1 MSIYTIK
8 RTGQSPIKFS
18 GNLISEAGGN
28 DFNNQQLNR
37 YHRLR
42 LYKTMSKRYVLE
54 IEYQTCWEGEFDYK
68 EVEVFATSQDLI
80 FFLETY
86 DHWSKEYIAE
96 RRDSDHPRTSQI
108 IKIFKHL
115 VEDLLDP
122 AKIECDDFVEE
133 LA

>member
-1 MSIYTIK
+1 MNIYTIK
-8 RTGQSPIKFS
+8 RTGRKPVKFS
-18 GNLISEAGGN
+18 GNLLSEVGGSY
-28 DFNNQQLNR
+28 FNGQQLNR

-54 IEYQTCWEGEFDYK
+54 IKYQTCWEGEFDYS
-68 EVEVFATSQDLI
+68 EVEVFADSQEI
-80 FFLETY
+80 GYFLETY
-86 DHWSKEYIAE
+86 NHWSKEYISE
-96 RRDSDHPRTSQI
+96 YLDSDHSRTSQI

-122 AKIECDDFVEE
+122 AKVQCDDFVEE

>member
-1 MSIYTIK
+1 MNIYTIK

-18 GNLISEAGGN
+18 GNLLSETGGN
-28 DFNNQQLNR
+28 YFNGQQLNR

-42 LYKTMSKRYVLE
+42 LYKTASKRYVLE
-54 IEYQTCWEGEFDYK
+54 IEYRTCWEGEFDYN
-68 EVEVFATSQDLI
+68 EVQAFADSQEVTY
-80 FFLETY
+80 FLETY
-86 DHWSKEYIAE
+86 DHWSKEYIAD
-96 RRDSDHPRTSQI
+96 RLDSDNSRTSQI

-122 AKIECDDFVEE
+122 AKIGCDDFVEE